1 MDAEAH
7 LLERLLGVEVSALL
21 VVGHEFFLAEL
32 IKVLHDGIIRR
43 LEFAVVGAVGNTE
56 SSVEL

>member
-7 LLERLLGVEVSALL
+7 LLERLLCVEVSALL
-21 VVGHEFFLAEL
+21 IVGHEFFLAEF
-32 IKVLHDGIIRR
+32 IKVLHDGIIRG

-56 SSVEL
+56 SGVQL

>member
-21 VVGHEFFLAEL
+21 VVGHEFFLAQL
-32 IKVLHDGIIRR
+32 IKVLHDGIVGG
-43 LEFAVVGAVGNTE
+43 LEFAVVSAVGDAE